1 MYISGKDKLG
11 YINGDLPEPPQ
22 TDPAFKKQ
30 RTKNAVVKGWLI
42 NSMDLKLVSNFIRF
56 PTAQVV
62 WEAML
67 EKYNLQQNEW
77 LRWIYRER
85 EKWAVV
91 FGQNTFFVDIKGF
104 HLGEILSKKFRNYLN
119 PDLDVLQ
126 FFKQVCVCCC
136 LS

>member
-1 MYISGKDKLG
+1 MKHLSH
-11 YINGDLPEPPQ
+11 
-22 TDPAFKKQ
+22 
-30 RTKNAVVKGWLI
+30 VVKDAESFA
-42 NSMDLKLVSNFIRF
+42 NDLRRSIYDPKDEEFTR
-56 PTAQVV
+56 A

-104 HLGEILSKKFRNYLN
+104 HLGEILSHKFRSYLN
-119 PDLDVLQ
+119 HDLDVLQ
-126 FFKQVCVCCC
+126 FFKHFERVVDEQRYKEIEASEENEQVFAKANG
-136 LS
+136 